1 MILTKIAKH
10 IKAKRLAKK
19 NDKNHGSDVALR
31 WVIVLFLIHSV
42 EMFYFYDKYQSI
54 PETYAVT
61 VVTALIGECG
71 LLGWIYKIK
80 NSSKIGSK
88 IEDQLTESIAD
99 SVVNNGDAITSILN
113 SVSKEDGTD
122 GN

>member
-10 IKAKRLAKK
+10 IKAKRLAKQ

-54 PETYAVT
+54 PETYAIT

-88 IEDQLTESIAD
+88 IEDQITESIAD
-99 SVVNNGDAITSILN
+99 SVVNNGDTITSILN
-113 SVSKEDGTD
+113 KVAEEDD
-122 GN
+122 NGN